1 MANSYSSKSLQ
12 LHLPCRNFS
21 LVILLLYLLF
31 IGSCTAIR
39 TRETMRVNQERKEL
53 LKGKH
58 RKPGFEYQDL
68 VFNFFPKGS
77 VPPSG
82 PSKWHNSVVDS
93 TPQN

>member
-1 MANSYSSKSLQ
+1 MANSYSSKS
-12 LHLPCRNFS
+12 CKNFS
-21 LVILLLYLLF
+21 LVILLLLYLIF
-31 IGSCTAIR
+31 IGSCSAIR
-39 TRETMRVNQERKEL
+39 TRTTIRANDERKEF

-58 RKPGFEYQDL
+58 HQPGFEYQDL

-77 VPPSG
+77 VPSSG